1 MQIKNIENQTE
12 WDDFIVKNSLHSPLT
27 QSFEWREILKKEGK
41 EVERLGVYEN
51 DELIAVALVVYS
63 LVFGKIKY
71 AFCPKGPVVKYQV
84 SSIRNQEARITNQGF
99 EMEKSEVYKALSTH
113 LKNNNCVFFRIEPE
127 HFTLQATSYKLPAKK
142 TIDIEPRATLFLD
155 LKKTTEELLAGMH
168 QKTRYNIKLAEKKGL
183 EIIEKKDVAEFIS
196 LLKQT
201 GERDN
206 FRLHEDIHY
215 EKIIASPL
223 SKQLMVYFEGKLIAG
238 GVFIGYGNTFTYLYG
253 ASNYEFRSTMAPYLI
268 QWKAIQLGKSLGYSF
283 YDFYG
288 VAPQVEIKNTE
299 PLNFPAAEYVYDEHH
314 KHSGFTRFKL
324 GFGGVVEQNAGTW
337 DMVLRPMVY
346 RVYEVV
352 RKIRRLI

>member
-12 WDDFIVKNSLHSPLT
+12 WDDFIVKNSLYSPLT
-27 QSFEWREILKKEGK
+27 QSFEWGEILKKESK

-51 DELIAVALVVYS
+51 DVLVAVALVVYS

-71 AFCPKGPVVKYQV
+71 AFCPKGPVVK
-84 SSIRNQEARITNQGF
+84 NQESGIKNQEFGKI
-99 EMEKSEVYKALSTH
+99 EGEVYKVLSSY
-113 LKNNNCVFFRIEPE
+113 LKNKNCVFFRIEPE
-127 HFTLQATSYKLPAKK
+127 LLTLQAISYKLSPSKK

-155 LKKTTEELLAGMH
+155 LKKTTEELLTGMH

-183 EIIEKKDVAEFIS
+183 EIIEKKDAVEFIS

-206 FRLHEDIHY
+206 FRLHEDVHY

-324 GFGGVVEQNAGTW
+324 GFGGVVEQNVGTW
-337 DMVLRPMVY
+337 DTVLKPMVY

-352 RKIRRLI
+352 RKIRRLM